1 LSRSEMLSM
10 PSARS
15 RNRRSPETVTDAGD
29 WFILPPVCPFGPG
42 LFPIGAIESSPN
54 NGQDSRMRVNLSTRP
69 SRPSSSPAGPIPI
82 TLTIRPACGLPGDY
96 EYSTDS
102 AALLRLLRRQT
113 DLPGY
118 VLEGF
123 EARLRQ
129 PVGARLL
136 GVELS
141 ESVLTDIGYFID

>member
-1 LSRSEMLSM
+1 
-10 PSARS
+10 
-15 RNRRSPETVTDAGD
+15 
-29 WFILPPVCPFGPG
+29 
-42 LFPIGAIESSPN
+42 
-54 NGQDSRMRVNLSTRP
+54 MRVNLTTRP
-69 SRPSSSPAGPIPI
+69 SGRSDSGSGTIPL

-96 EYSTDS
+96 EYPTDS

-123 EARLRQ
+123 EKSIPL
-129 PVGARLL
+129 GARLL